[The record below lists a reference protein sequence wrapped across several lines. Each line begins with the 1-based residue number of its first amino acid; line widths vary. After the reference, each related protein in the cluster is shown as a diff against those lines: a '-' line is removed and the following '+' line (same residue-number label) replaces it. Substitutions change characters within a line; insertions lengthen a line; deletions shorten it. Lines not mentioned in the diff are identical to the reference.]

1 MRRRN
6 WYLTIGGGGSAG
18 LVGLPPP
25 GPGLDPPPP
34 PPPEGG
40 GPQTPVG
47 GGWAAGSWSSPA
59 VGLVWP
65 PFPPPAMSAADRNAP
80 PCAAHPFGCD
90 SLGRDVLSRTLE
102 GAGSTL
108 AIALAVLAVGAVCG
122 LAVGALCGWYG
133 GPADALVMR
142 LCDAVAAFPSVLL
155 ALVVLALTGP
165 GKYNVIGA
173 LGVLFIPSFAR
184 LTRGEFLKY
193 RDRDFVKSARL
204 MGVGGLR
211 IVFVHILPNIWPTLL
226 SGLTIGFNN
235 AVLAEAS
242 MSYLGIGVS
251 PTEPSLGYMLKDAQ
265 GVLFTLPWCTAFPAL
280 AVILLI
286 LGVGLVGEGIRERMG
301 GTS

>member
-1 MRRRN
+1 M
-6 WYLTIGGGGSAG
+6 
-18 LVGLPPP
+18 
-25 GPGLDPPPP
+25 
-34 PPPEGG
+34 
-40 GPQTPVG
+40 
-47 GGWAAGSWSSPA
+47 
-59 VGLVWP
+59 
-65 PFPPPAMSAADRNAP
+65 
-80 PCAAHPFGCD
+80 
-90 SLGRDVLSRTLE
+90 
-102 GAGSTL
+102 
-108 AIALAVLAVGAVCG
+108 
-122 LAVGALCGWYG
+122 
-133 GPADALVMR
+133 
-142 LCDAVAAFPSVLL
+142 VLL

>member
-1 MRRRN
+1 MKKRS
-6 WYLTIGGGGSAG
+6 WYLTLGGILTACMLAFTVTGLFWTPYVPSAMDKAARGIG
-18 LVGLPPP
+18 P
-25 GPGLDPPPP
+25 
-34 PPPEGG
+34 
-40 GPQTPVG
+40 TP
-47 GGWAAGSWSSPA
+47 
-59 VGLVWP
+59 
-65 PFPPPAMSAADRNAP
+65 
-80 PCAAHPFGCD
+80 AHPFGCD
-90 SLGRDVLSRTLE
+90 SMGRDVLSRTLE

-108 AIALAVLAVGAVCG
+108 TIALAVLAVGAVCG
-122 LAVGALCGWYG
+122 LVIGALCGYYG
-133 GPADALVMR
+133 GMVDALVMR